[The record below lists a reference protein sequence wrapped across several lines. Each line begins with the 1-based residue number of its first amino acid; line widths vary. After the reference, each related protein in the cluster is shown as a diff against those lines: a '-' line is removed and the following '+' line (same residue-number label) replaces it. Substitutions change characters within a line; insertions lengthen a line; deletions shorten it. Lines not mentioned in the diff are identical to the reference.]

1 MVKNAETARVTQ
13 AEAGVRLDRWLADK
27 VPELGRR
34 QAKLWCATGR
44 VTVNGLAAAKDLRV
58 KLDMEICYE
67 LPTDRRATQNPTLPL
82 DVRLETA
89 SFVVV
94 NKPAGQPS
102 VALDAEDRSSM
113 ANSLLAH
120 YPEMQDAGGKPLE
133 AGLVH
138 RLDTGTSGLL
148 LAARTQEAFQ
158 VLQRAIRQ
166 GQIRKQY
173 VVVALNRGL
182 SQSGQIDLPLRP
194 SPRSSRRMV
203 VARLGQRGARKA
215 LTHYEVAERNENA
228 LVALVSA
235 GPALRHQIRAHFAAV
250 NCPLL
255 NDEQYGAER
264 LDALAEGRHALHAR
278 RIVWDGDNVVPA
290 FDCIAPLADDL
301 VALLRAMGFCD
312 SSGL

>member
-1 MVKNAETARVTQ
+1 MKTTAIAHVSQ

-27 VPELGRR
+27 VPQLGRR
-34 QAKLWCATGR
+34 HAKLWCATGK
-44 VTVNGLAAAKDLRV
+44 VTVNGLAAAKDLR
-58 KLDMEICYE
+58 LTADMEICYE
-67 LPTDRRATQNPTLPL
+67 LPTDQRASQNPTLPL
-82 DVRLETA
+82 DIRLETT

-102 VALDAEDRSSM
+102 VALDAEDRSAV
-113 ANSLLAH
+113 ANSLIAH
-120 YPEMQDAGGKPLE
+120 YPEMQNAGGNPLE

-148 LAARTQEAFQ
+148 LAARTPEAFQ
-158 VLQRAIRQ
+158 ILHRAIRQ

-173 VVVALNRGL
+173 VAIATNGGISPNGR
-182 SQSGQIDLPLRP
+182 IELPLRP

-203 VARLGQRGARKA
+203 VARVGQRGARNA
-215 LTHYEVAERNENA
+215 LTVYEVVERNENV

-250 NCPLL
+250 DCPLL

-264 LDALAEGRHALHAR
+264 LQALTLGRHALHAR
-278 RIVWDGDNVVPA
+278 RIAWDGDNVVPA
-290 FDCIAPLADDL
+290 FECVAPLADDL
-301 VALLRAMGFCD
+301 VALLLAT
-312 SSGL
+312 GLCNSHGL